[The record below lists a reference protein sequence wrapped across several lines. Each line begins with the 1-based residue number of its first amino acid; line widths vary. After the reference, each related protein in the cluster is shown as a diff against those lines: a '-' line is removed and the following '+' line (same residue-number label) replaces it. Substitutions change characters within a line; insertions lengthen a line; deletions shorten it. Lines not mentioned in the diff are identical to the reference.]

1 MKKLE
6 KLHESMCRY
15 GTEEKSSLQCLENFM
30 GAVVLYAIKLI
41 ITSVEITRVLILL
54 VCSVQCTNLS
64 ESGY

>member
-1 MKKLE
+1 
-6 KLHESMCRY
+6 MCRY

-30 GAVVLYAIKLI
+30 GAVVSHAIKLI
-41 ITSVEITRVLILL
+41 IASVEITRVLILL